1 MNPLHRLWK
10 RRAMMDDLSEE
21 MEQHLNEKIEAMVAA
36 GTPRDEAVHAARR
49 AFGNTALLQE
59 RGREFWMWPW
69 IENLWADLK
78 FTLRQLRK
86 SPGFTSTAVLTLAL
100 GIGATTAI
108 FSLFL
113 QVLLHSMPVQDP
125 QSVVL
130 LRATGG
136 STGSLS
142 SYGDSTYYFNVP
154 MFRDLQRQAGKV
166 FLSVAASGPFPGT
179 MRSGETAVNLEGDF
193 VTGDFFSTL
202 GLRPA
207 LGRLIE
213 PADDRVAGSNPVAV
227 LSYSEWKQGFGG
239 SPAVL
244 NRTIDINAHPFTIV
258 GVAPPGFTGLDSR
271 MPYQIF
277 VPMSMEPVIPAHD
290 ESWLLKHDATWVNIV
305 ARLQPG
311 MTPQRAEVELNPL
324 WYSLRKNELP
334 LFGHMSSA
342 FDRDFMTTHLF
353 VERGMQGLPFLATQL
368 GSKVELLMAM
378 ALLVLLIACVNLGNL
393 LLVRGTIRAKEI
405 GVRAALGASRG
416 RLIAWVLIEGWVLAL
431 LGGAIG
437 IGFGWFTERPLTI
450 GLLRRQPVASSLGIH
465 LLIFGAVLM
474 LLTGLLSSLPSMLLT
489 TRPDLTRV
497 LHESAAQSSKGG
509 GRLRLAFTAVQITLS
524 FVLLVG
530 ACLLAR
536 SLYNLRN
543 VDLGLRTD
551 HLIKFE
557 TDARSMGT
565 TLEQTPAL
573 MEQIA
578 AALRRQP
585 GISSVGYASVGVL
598 SGDRTGSNIT
608 IAGYKPREDED
619 MEPDQ
624 NSVSSNFFSTFGIPL
639 LTGRVFTDADEM
651 AAHKVAIVN
660 DVFARQYVGG
670 AQKALGQMFCFGSG
684 DHSVPDTTIVGVVRS
699 AESVSV
705 GEKPNAMIYLP
716 FIQRKRQ
723 YATFYIQ
730 TAVPPK
736 QVFEQVRRVVRG
748 INPGLPIDSLGTFA
762 DQINGDIAMPHLL
775 AVLSVSF
782 GFLAVLLAGIGM
794 YGVLAY
800 SMTQRTREIGIRIA
814 LGASRFKV
822 TQVVIGQAA
831 ISGLIAAACGIPI
844 SLLLTRYLREE
855 LFQVTYHDPWSFVV
869 AAVVTSVAIAVAAY
883 FPVRRAVSVDP
894 VRALRAE

>member
-1 MNPLHRLWK
+1 MNPLQRLWN
-10 RRAMMDDLSEE
+10 RREMMDDLSEE
-21 MEQHLNEKIEAMVAA
+21 MEQHLHEKIEAMVAE
-36 GTPRDEAVHAARR
+36 GIPRDEAVHAARR
-49 AFGNTALLQE
+49 AFGNAALLQE

-86 SPGFTSTAVLTLAL
+86 SPGFTGTAVLTLAL

-125 QSVVL
+125 QSIVL
-130 LRATGG
+130 LRATGAN
-136 STGSLS
+136 TGSMS
-142 SYGDSTYYFNVP
+142 NYGDGTYYFNVP
-154 MFRDLQRQAGKV
+154 MFRDLQRQAGKL
-166 FLSVAASGPFPGT
+166 FESMAASGPFPAAT
-179 MRSGETAVNLEGDF
+179 RTQETTENLEGDF
-193 VTGDFFSTL
+193 VTGDFFATL

-213 PADDRVAGSNPVAV
+213 PADDRVAGSNPVVV
-227 LSYSEWKQGFGG
+227 LSYSEWQQGFGG
-239 SPAVL
+239 SSAVL

-258 GVAPPGFTGLDSR
+258 GVAPPGFTGLDPR
-271 MPYQIF
+271 MPYQLF
-277 VPMSMEPVIPAHD
+277 VPMSMEPVIPTHD
-290 ESWLLKHDATWVNIV
+290 HSWLLKHDAIWINII

-324 WYSLRKNELP
+324 WHSLRKNELP
-334 LFGHMSSA
+334 LFGHMSPA
-342 FDRDFMTTHLF
+342 FSRDFMTTHLF
-353 VERGMQGLPFLATQL
+353 VERGMQGLPFLARQL
-368 GSKVELLMAM
+368 GPKVELLMAM

-437 IGFGWFTERPLTI
+437 VGFGWLAERPLTV
-450 GLLRRQPVASSLGIH
+450 GLLRQQPVANSLGIH
-465 LLIFGAVLM
+465 LLLFGAALM
-474 LLTGLLSSLPSMLLT
+474 LLTGLLSCLPSMLLT

-497 LHESAAQSSKGG
+497 LHESAAQTSKGG
-509 GRLRLAFTAVQITLS
+509 GRLRLTFTAVQITLS

-543 VDLGLRTD
+543 IDLGLKTD

-557 TDARSMGT
+557 TDVRSIGT
-565 TLEQTPAL
+565 PLEQTPAM

-578 AALRRQP
+578 AEIRRQP
-585 GISSVGYASVGVL
+585 GISSVGYATVGVL
-598 SGDRTGSNIT
+598 SGDQTGSNIT
-608 IAGYKPREDED
+608 IAGYKPHEGEE
-619 MEPDQ
+619 MVPDQ
-624 NSVSSNFFSTFGIPL
+624 NSVSSNFFTTFGIPL
-639 LTGRVFTDADEM
+639 LTGRVFTDADEV
-651 AAHKVAIVN
+651 ALNKVAIVN
-660 DVFARQYVGG
+660 DVFAAHYLGG

-684 DHSVPDTTIVGVVRS
+684 DHSVPDTMIVGVVRN

-705 GEKPNAMIYLP
+705 GEKPTSMIYLP
-716 FIQRKRQ
+716 FGQRKRQ
-723 YATFYIQ
+723 YATFYIR
-730 TAVPPK
+730 TALPPK
-736 QVFEQVRRVVRG
+736 QVFEQVRRAVRE
-748 INPGLPIDSLGTFA
+748 INPGLPVDSLGTFE
-762 DQINGDIAMPHLL
+762 DQINGDIATPHLL
-775 AVLSVSF
+775 AILSVSF

-814 LGASRFKV
+814 LGASRAKV
-822 TQVVIGQAA
+822 TQLVIGQAA
-831 ISGLIAAACGIPI
+831 ISGLIAAACGVPI
-844 SLLLTRYLREE
+844 GLLLTRYLRDE
-855 LFQVTYHDPWSFVV
+855 LFEVTYHDPWSFAV
-869 AAVVTSVAIAVAAY
+869 AAVVTFVAIAVAAY
-883 FPVRRAVSVDP
+883 FPVRRAVNVDP

>member
-1 MNPLHRLWK
+1 MNPIQRLWK
-10 RRAMMDDLSEE
+10 RRAMMDDLSDEI
-21 MEQHLNEKIEAMVAA
+21 EQHMSEKIEALVAE
-36 GTPRDEAVHAARR
+36 GMPRDEAVHAARR
-49 AFGNTALLQE
+49 AFGNAVLLEE

-125 QSVVL
+125 QSLVL
-130 LRATGG
+130 LRATGAN
-136 STGSLS
+136 TGYVSAF
-142 SYGDSTYYFNVP
+142 GDETYYFNVP

-166 FLSVAASGPFPGT
+166 FQSMAGSGPFPAAT
-179 MRSGETAVNLEGDF
+179 RTKETAENLQGDF
-193 VTGDFFSTL
+193 VTGDFFATL

-213 PADDRVAGSNPVAV
+213 AADDRVAGSNPVVV
-227 LSYSEWKQGFGG
+227 LSYSEWQQGFGG

-244 NRTIDINAHPFTIV
+244 NRTIDINAHPFTVV
-258 GVAPPGFTGLDSR
+258 GVAPPGFTGLDPR
-271 MPYQIF
+271 MPDQLF
-277 VPMSMEPVIPAHD
+277 VPMTMEPVIPTHD
-290 ESWLLKHDATWVNIV
+290 RSFLLMHDATWINIV

-334 LFGHMSSA
+334 LFGHRSPA
-342 FDRDFMTTHLF
+342 FSRAYMTTHLF
-353 VERGMQGLPFLATQL
+353 VERGMQGLPFLARQL
-368 GSKVELLMAM
+368 GPKVELLMAM

-437 IGFGWFTERPLTI
+437 VGFGWLTERPLTV
-450 GLLRRQPVASSLGIH
+450 GLLRQNPVSSNLGMH
-465 LLIFGAVLM
+465 LLVFGVGLL
-474 LLTGLLSSLPSMLLT
+474 LLTGFLSCLPSMFLT

-509 GRLRLAFTAVQITLS
+509 GRLRLVFTAVQITLS

-543 VDLGLRTD
+543 IDLGLKTD
-551 HLIKFE
+551 HLVKFE
-557 TDARSMGT
+557 TDVRGAGM
-565 TLEQTPAL
+565 TLEQTPTM

-578 AALRRQP
+578 AEIRRQP
-585 GISSVGYASVGVL
+585 GISSVGYSSVGIL
-598 SGDRTGSNIT
+598 SGDQTGDNIT
-608 IAGYKPREDED
+608 IAGYKPREGED
-619 MEPDQ
+619 MVPDQ

-651 AAHKVAIVN
+651 ALHKVAIVN
-660 DVFARQYVGG
+660 SVFAANYFGG
-670 AQKALGQMFCFGSG
+670 AQQALGQMFCFGSG
-684 DHSVPDTTIVGVVRS
+684 DHSVPDTMIVGVVRS

-705 GEKPNAMIYLP
+705 GQNPTSMIYLP
-716 FIQRKRQ
+716 FGQRKRQ
-723 YATFYIQ
+723 YATFYIR
-730 TAVPPK
+730 TALPPK
-736 QVFEQVRRVVRG
+736 QVFEEVRRAVRG
-748 INPGLPIDSLGTFA
+748 VNPGLPIDSLGTFA
-762 DQINGDIAMPHLL
+762 DQINGDIATPHLL
-775 AVLSVSF
+775 AMLSVSF

-814 LGASRFKV
+814 LGASRFNV
-822 TQVVIGQAA
+822 TRVVIGQAA
-831 ISGLIAAACGIPI
+831 ISGLIAAACGVPI
-844 SLLLTRYLREE
+844 SLLLTRYLRDE
-855 LFQVTYHDPWSFVV
+855 LFHVTYDDPWSFAAAGLVTFV
-869 AAVVTSVAIAVAAY
+869 ALAVAAY
-883 FPVRRAVSVDP
+883 FPLRRAVSVDP

>member
-1 MNPLHRLWK
+1 
-10 RRAMMDDLSEE
+10 
-21 MEQHLNEKIEAMVAA
+21 
-36 GTPRDEAVHAARR
+36 
-49 AFGNTALLQE
+49 
-59 RGREFWMWPW
+59 
-69 IENLWADLK
+69 
-78 FTLRQLRK
+78 
-86 SPGFTSTAVLTLAL
+86 
-100 GIGATTAI
+100 
-108 FSLFL
+108 
-113 QVLLHSMPVQDP
+113 
-125 QSVVL
+125 
-130 LRATGG
+130 
-136 STGSLS
+136 
-142 SYGDSTYYFNVP
+142 
-154 MFRDLQRQAGKV
+154 
-166 FLSVAASGPFPGT
+166 
-179 MRSGETAVNLEGDF
+179 
-193 VTGDFFSTL
+193 
-202 GLRPA
+202 
-207 LGRLIE
+207 
-213 PADDRVAGSNPVAV
+213 
-227 LSYSEWKQGFGG
+227 
-239 SPAVL
+239 VL
-244 NRTIDINAHPFTIV
+244 NRTIDNNAHPFTIV
-258 GVAPPGFTGLDSR
+258 GVAPPGFNGLDSR

-277 VPMSMEPVIPAHD
+277 VPMSMEPVIPTHD
-290 ESWLLKHDATWVNIV
+290 ESWLLKHDATWINIV

-353 VERGMQGLPFLATQL
+353 VESGTQGLPFLGTQL
-368 GSKVELLMAM
+368 GPKVELLMAM

-416 RLIAWVLIEGWVLAL
+416 RLITWVLIEGLVLAT
-431 LGGAIG
+431 LGGAAG
-437 IGFGWFTERPLTI
+437 IGFGLLAVRPLSVALLRESAIPSTI
-450 GLLRRQPVASSLGIH
+450 GVH
-465 LLIFGAVLM
+465 LLIFAMALM

-489 TRPDLTRV
+489 TRPDLTPV

-624 NSVSSNFFSTFGIPL
+624 NSMSANFFSTFGIPL

-660 DVFARQYVGG
+660 DVFARQYLGG

-730 TAVPPK
+730 TGVPPK

-782 GFLAVLLAGIGM
+782 GFLAVLLAGVGM

-855 LFQVTYHDPWSFVV
+855 LFQVTYHDPWSFAS
-869 AAVVTSVAIAVAAY
+869 AALVTLIAIAVAAY
-883 FPVRRAVSVDP
+883 FPVRRAVTVDP